1 MSLCLTDTNQSDVDI
16 HINDVMVN
24 DGLAIFK
31 PDAEVDTPAD
41 TNKHLMVSQ
50 HSKSLRLI
58 MPKKCCIFLK
68 SFLYFWCPV
77 KVRKRLLTGQSSKP
91 YFASVVFWQFVQL

>member
-31 PDAEVDTPAD
+31 PDAEVDTPTD
-41 TNKHLMVSQ
+41 VKKHSLVSA
-50 HSKSLRLI
+50 HFYNI
-58 MPKKCCIFLK
+58 H
-68 SFLYFWCPV
+68 V
-77 KVRKRLLTGQSSKP
+77 DSSCFNP
-91 YFASVVFWQFVQL
+91 